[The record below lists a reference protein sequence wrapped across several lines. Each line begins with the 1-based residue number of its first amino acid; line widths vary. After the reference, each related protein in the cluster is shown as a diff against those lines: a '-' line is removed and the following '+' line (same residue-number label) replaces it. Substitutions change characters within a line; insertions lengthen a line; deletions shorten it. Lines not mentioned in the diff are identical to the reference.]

1 MLATVGENDMTF
13 RRRLVAIP
21 LAAAALVLAG
31 LLAASAGSP
40 RVVEL
45 RVTGRGFEPWRVT
58 LKKGEPVRLV
68 VTRATDDTCATEL
81 IVPEQH
87 VRLDL
92 PLGKAVSV
100 TFTPARTGEIRYSC
114 AMGMMGGVLDVR

>member
-31 LLAASAGSP
+31 LLASAGSP

-58 LKKGEPVRLV
+58 LKKDEPVRLV

>member
-1 MLATVGENDMTF
+1 MTS
-13 RRRLVAIP
+13 RKRLVAIP

-31 LLAASAGSP
+31 LLAASGGSP

-58 LKKGEPVRLV
+58 VKKDEPVRLV
-68 VTRATDDTCATEL
+68 VTRTTDDTCAKEL
-81 IVPEQH
+81 VIPDQR
-87 VRLDL
+87 VRVDL

-100 TFTPARTGEIRYSC
+100 IFTPARAGQIRYSC
-114 AMGMMGGVLDVR
+114 AMGMMGGVLEVR

>member
-31 LLAASAGSP
+31 LLASAGSP

>member
-1 MLATVGENDMTF
+1 MAF
-13 RRRLVAIP
+13 RKSLVAIP
-21 LAAAALVLAG
+21 LAAVALAVAG
-31 LLAASAGSP
+31 LLAASSGSP

-58 LKKGEPVRLV
+58 LKKDEPVRLV
-68 VTRATDDTCATEL
+68 VTRDTDDTCAREL
-81 IVPEQH
+81 IIPDQN

-100 TFTPARTGEIRYSC
+100 TITPARTGEIRYSC
-114 AMGMMGGVLDVR
+114 AMGMTGGVLEVR